1 PFKMEKARETS
12 FPDYAITI
20 EKTGA
25 VKGGTTLCTEAINKA
40 IEQTSKRGGGK
51 VIIPAGLWLSGPIT
65 LLSNVDLHLEKGA
78 IVAFTTDMSQYPI
91 VETTYEGQPARK
103 CLSPLNAK
111 NAENIAIT
119 GYGIFDGQGEPWR
132 QLKK

>member
-1 PFKMEKARETS
+1 MRISNFFVTMVLTVSALTANAGDVYDGAPFKMEKARETS

-65 LLSNVDLHLEKGA
+65 LLSNVNLHLEKGA

-91 VETTYEGQPARK
+91 VETTYV
-103 CLSPLNAK
+103 
-111 NAENIAIT
+111 T
-119 GYGIFDGQGEPWR
+119 GKSFN
-132 QLKK
+132 